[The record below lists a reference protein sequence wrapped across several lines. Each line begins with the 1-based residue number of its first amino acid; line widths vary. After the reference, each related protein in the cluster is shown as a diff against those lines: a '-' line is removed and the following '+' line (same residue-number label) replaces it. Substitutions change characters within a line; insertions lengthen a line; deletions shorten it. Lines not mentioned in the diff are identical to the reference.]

1 MPNTWQ
7 QQYIPEI
14 VNEYKDAIKV
24 SAHPGEST
32 DEVQRLLTEKSSR
45 ESPRVLR
52 RKESPTRAQH
62 KAGVS
67 EL

>member
-14 VNEYKDAIKV
+14 VNEYTGKTKV

-32 DEVQRLLTEKSSR
+32 DEEQRLLAEKSSR

-52 RKESPTRAQH
+52 RKGSPTRAQH